1 MFFFL
6 SKSKRQSL
14 HPYQRNNQL
23 DLEHTKQG
31 MANMDYLPAFYM
43 PLVLSSRYN
52 IVLVTVM
59 ASSLIYTLFFIS
71 SNFLPSTF
79 TDDRKHIFI
88 PNEQDYFRTCLL
100 GIFSPMFFNLLK
112 NILLKS
118 PIKNSVL
125 KVIAHIF
132 IESCLYDW
140 FLFLIIFF
148 LAYPQVDTTTNTTE
162 NDGIE
167 DPYRNVFHIIPKQ
180 CYILAICWSLS
191 ECIISVLGNMSIYQ
205 EVVSPELVAI
215 EELGIQE
222 PLTLNIFYSVYK
234 KTRKLASL
242 FIDKFIVRLFKSVV
256 YIFYQVF
263 NGIAYVFNR
272 KSNVNSE
279 EDEMNNNE
287 KAKFQ
292 LLKQLDVSKCSEV
305 FQNAMMRQKCMQY
318 QTSEPL
324 KTSPQL
330 TNYYNDPVIEQKE
343 GNDILSKQGANDK
356 NLEEV
361 VLINFKEDTM
371 KFTKINQDDF
381 NYGSIEN
388 ITANNIDDNIKTNIT
403 SYNSGLGSPTKN
415 SNSKLSE
422 KNNKNKRVEFTMS
435 VLKMQGKP
443 RPGNLYTN
451 KNIWQ
456 LKKEA
461 ETKKFVY
468 LEKQQKEELKK
479 YNEKLM
485 AFKQQKELLTKNQ
498 SFMNHN
504 DFINGT
510 NGSLQAIH
518 SSQYSGIEQAE
529 QNLSDE
535 LITMK
540 NHFQQQFDE
549 IKEAADYYNERS
561 KKFQALLRAK
571 KSNHNLA
578 KQKDTGKRD
587 STSEDNFFELVYNFY
602 RIDDVEL
609 FFSELRNLV
618 FILLSNITSLI
629 GEVLIFSIYFIY
641 VPGHNKLF
649 TPCVNYFGDKS
660 FMFFSLAVLLPYTL
674 IHFLFQFMLFFWSKL
689 RQEYFFT
696 NRINEF
702 ELLWGIEDEIMN
714 QINSN
719 RHRQNLDVSVS
730 AKNRQAG
737 YDSNMFNGEYYN
749 GNVDEFSRRRHI
761 NSRSYNPF
769 TWIKNLFSRN
779 KGLTRH
785 LSDNDYEYYYSVDT
799 NKGRNFNGS
808 EQMSSTRGRSSGG
821 RSGNKVFDNFLNYDG
836 LSGSKAGHDNGS
848 SSSLHHMN
856 SNDPT
861 MGENAQQVDYYQAV
875 INDLNPGIDPLS
887 SGSHINSFSGLTND
901 GNLGMASGDNGRR
914 NMSILST
921 HELKM
926 LNNASLISSNL
937 TIKEV
942 FLIIMYRVRQ
952 VVIKW
957 RLMSENSTVMIT
969 LLTLFGITSFCL
981 GISLTVTDIF
991 LYFDH
996 V

>member
-1 MFFFL
+1 M
-6 SKSKRQSL
+6 
-14 HPYQRNNQL
+14 
-23 DLEHTKQG
+23 G
-31 MANMDYLPAFYM
+31 NMDYLPAFYM

-59 ASSLIYTLFFIS
+59 VSSLIYSVFFIS

-100 GIFSPMFFNLLK
+100 GIFSPMFFNIIK

-118 PIKNSVL
+118 PFKNSVL
-125 KVIAHIF
+125 KVITHIF

-140 FLFLIIFF
+140 FMFLIIFF
-148 LAYPQVDTTTNTTE
+148 LAYPQVESDSYINE
-162 NDGIE
+162 HSDIK
-167 DPYRNVFHIIPKQ
+167 DSPRNVFHIIPKQ

-191 ECIISVLGNMSIYQ
+191 ECIISVLENMSIYQ

-215 EELGIQE
+215 EELDIQE
-222 PLTLNIFYSVYK
+222 PLTLNILHSVYQ
-234 KTRKLASL
+234 KLIKL
-242 FIDKFIVRLFKSVV
+242 VDLLINKFILRILTFIACIFHQMFNGLS
-256 YIFYQVF
+256 YIFS
-263 NGIAYVFNR
+263 R
-272 KSNVNSE
+272 KNTIHS
-279 EDEMNNNE
+279 DENEMDNNE

-305 FQNAMMRQKCMQY
+305 FQKAMMRQKCMQY

-324 KTSPQL
+324 KNRAEL
-330 TNYYNDPVIEQKE
+330 TDYNHAFIEHKDD
-343 GNDILSKQGANDK
+343 NDITLKHGANDK

-381 NYGSIEN
+381 NYGSIDKL
-388 ITANNIDDNIKTNIT
+388 TANNIDDNMKPNIS
-403 SYNSGLGSPTKN
+403 SYNNSLVSSSGNP
-415 SNSKLSE
+415 NSKISLNKKK
-422 KNNKNKRVEFTMS
+422 KNQKVEFIMS

-468 LEKQQKEELKK
+468 LEQQQKEKLKK
-479 YNEKLM
+479 YNEKLI
-485 AFKQQKELLTKNQ
+485 AFKQQRELLTKSQN
-498 SFMNHN
+498 FMDHN

-510 NGSLQAIH
+510 NGSLQAIQ

-529 QNLSDE
+529 QNLNDE
-535 LITMK
+535 LISIK
-540 NHFQQQFDE
+540 NYFQQQFDE
-549 IKEAADYYNERS
+549 IKEAADYYNEKS
-561 KKFQALLRAK
+561 KRFQAMLRAK
-571 KSNHNLA
+571 KSSHNLST
-578 KQKDTGKRD
+578 QKDTGTRD
-587 STSEDNFFELVYNFY
+587 SNSNEDNFFEIVYNFY
-602 RIDDVEL
+602 RIDDVEI

-660 FMFFSLAVLLPYTL
+660 FVFFSLTVLLPYTL
-674 IHFLFQFMLFFWSKL
+674 INFFLQFILFFWSKL
-689 RQEYFFT
+689 RQEYYFT

-719 RHRQNLDVSVS
+719 RHMQNLDVSVS
-730 AKNRQAG
+730 NVNKQSG

-749 GNVDEFSRRRHI
+749 GQFDEYADRK
-761 NSRSYNPF
+761 NKAARSYNPF
-769 TWIKNLFSRN
+769 TWIKNLFSKN
-779 KGLTRH
+779 KRLTKH
-785 LSDNDYEYYYSVDT
+785 LLNNDYEYYYSVDT
-799 NKGRNFNGS
+799 NKGRSFNGS
-808 EQMSSTRGRSSGG
+808 DHISANRGRSSGG
-821 RSGNKVFDNFLNYDG
+821 RSGNRVFDCFLNYDG
-836 LSGSKAGHDNGS
+836 LSGSKTGHDNGS
-848 SSSLHHMN
+848 SKSIHHLN
-856 SNDPT
+856 SNDLS

-875 INDLNPGIDPLS
+875 INNLNPGIDPLS
-887 SGSHINSFSGLTND
+887 SGSNINNFSGLAND
-901 GNLGMASGDNGRR
+901 GNLGMVSADNGRR

-957 RLMSENSTVMIT
+957 RLLSENSTFMIT

-996 V
+996 E